1 MKNLIVYYSLT
12 GKNEKVAL
20 KLKEIMNCEIEQIVE
35 PVNRHGFLMFFKNGF
50 DALMKKTAKIEPIK
64 SDIKSFERVIFLT
77 PVWAGNLPPAARSFL
92 MENKDKLKNLVFI
105 SACGMGKKNEKLSLN
120 VEGIT
125 NKKLE
130 GYLFIRDNDVRNDS
144 YIEKLKTFVG

>member
-12 GKNEKVAL
+12 GTNEKVAL
-20 KLKEIMNCEIEQIVE
+20 KLKEIMNCEMEQIIE

-50 DALMKKTAKIEPIK
+50 DALMKKTAKIGPIK
-64 SDIKSFERVIFLT
+64 SDIKSFERIIFLT

-105 SACGMGKKNEKLSLN
+105 SVCGMGKKNEKLSLH
-120 VEGIT
+120 VESIT
-125 NKKLE
+125 GKKVSS
-130 GYLFIRDNDVRNDS
+130 YLFIRDNDVRSGS
-144 YIEKLKTFVG
+144 YMEKIKVFVG